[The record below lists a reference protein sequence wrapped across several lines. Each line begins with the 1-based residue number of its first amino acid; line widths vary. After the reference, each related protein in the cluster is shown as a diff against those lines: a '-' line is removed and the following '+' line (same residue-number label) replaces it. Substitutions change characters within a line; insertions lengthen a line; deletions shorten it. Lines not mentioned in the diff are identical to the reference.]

1 VLAIERPGSMD
12 DDAAAPAA
20 ARLGRNRDMRI
31 NVNTGWGRGAT
42 KAEHSPK
49 LASTRVAQHRPVTT
63 SEHCRHPPPGLAQ
76 ALVPNG
82 EDAAMNTV
90 KPAGLHS
97 SQPAALSHTCA
108 LKLANGDHTVL
119 SSREASN
126 RRIRIAIGALPTHVG
141 G

>member
-1 VLAIERPGSMD
+1 MD

-63 SEHCRHPPPGLAQ
+63 SEHCRHPSPGLAQ
-76 ALVPNG
+76 ALMPNG

-90 KPAGLHS
+90 KAARLHS
-97 SQPAALSHTCA
+97 SQPAALSHTYA
-108 LKLANGDHTVL
+108 LKLGDGDHTVL
-119 SSREASN
+119 SSREASD